1 MISSRRFDD
10 IGPTTK
16 RFVDAYLRI
25 EYPRK
30 VMTKQG
36 SKLLRRLVDAE
47 TRYSAALGR
56 VSVRSEKATS
66 IRLKKGAGLK
76 TSKSAA

>member
-1 MISSRRFDD
+1 VNHPPAGTVNINE
-10 IGPTTK
+10 
-16 RFVDAYLRI
+16 A
-25 EYPRK
+25 

-36 SKLLRRLVDAE
+36 SKLLRRLVNAE